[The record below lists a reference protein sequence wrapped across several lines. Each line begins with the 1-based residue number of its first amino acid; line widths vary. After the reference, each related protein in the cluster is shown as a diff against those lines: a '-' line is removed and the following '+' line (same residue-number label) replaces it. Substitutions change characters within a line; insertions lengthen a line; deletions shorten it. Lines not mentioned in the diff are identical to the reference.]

1 MQPLQPESAGFLKSN
16 LFVRICSA
24 LVFAPLVLIAGWLG
38 GWPFLVLVLVVSGA
52 VSFEWLRIIIPAATP
67 LAIILMLGL
76 VFASLYL
83 IAFNPLQTAFWPV
96 FLLFGGIVVAGYA
109 LGLKLWLGA
118 GFAYAVL
125 LGAALLMIRNDPSLG
140 MTALGF
146 IVAIVWATDIFAYL
160 VGRTLKGPKLWP
172 AISPGKT
179 WSGAFGGLCAAIAAS
194 AAFYG
199 LIDAVSLTRLIL
211 TGLVLSVASQC
222 GDLFESWIKRRFKV
236 KDSSHLIPG
245 HGGVMDRVDG
255 LVFAL
260 IAALLLVWLTS
271 GNLDQPARTLLLG
284 SA

>member
-1 MQPLQPESAGFLKSN
+1 MQPQPSEQPGFMKSN
-16 LFVRICSA
+16 LFARICSA
-24 LVFAPLVLIAGWLG
+24 LVLAPVVLIAGWLG
-38 GWPFLVLVLVVSGA
+38 GWPFMLLVLAVSAA
-52 VSFEWLRIIIPAATP
+52 VSFEWLRIIVPGATP
-67 LAIILMLGL
+67 LAVILMLGL
-76 VFASLYL
+76 VLASLYL
-83 IAFNPLQTAFWPV
+83 FAVSSLQTAFWPV

-109 LGLKLWLGA
+109 LDLKLWLGA

-125 LGAALLMIRNDPSLG
+125 LGAALLMIRNDPGLG
-140 MTALGF
+140 LTALGF
-146 IVAIVWATDIFAYL
+146 VVAIVWATDIFAYI
-160 VGRTLKGPKLWP
+160 VGILKGPKLWP

-179 WSGAFGGLCAAIAAS
+179 WSGALGGLCAAIAAS

-211 TGLVLSVASQC
+211 TGLMLSIASQC

-236 KDSSHLIPG
+236 KDASHLIPG

-271 GNLDQPARTLLLG
+271 GNLDQPATTLLLG
-284 SA
+284 PL